1 MINYIFKT
9 TTASYSALVIVR
21 AKTLSDARAML
32 DAEYSDST
40 ESVEITLIECAK
52 ELSRLN

>member
-9 TTASYSALVIVR
+9 TTESYSVLVIVR

-52 ELSRLN
+52 EIAYLN